1 MATALV
7 PGSFNPIHHGH
18 VRIIDTVAAAFD
30 RVVVAAV
37 GNPNK
42 APDPFSLEQ
51 RRALI
56 EASLTHLP
64 NVTTAVGSGLV
75 VDLARQLG
83 ADVIV
88 KGLRGVADFES
99 EVQMAHMNRHMTG
112 IATLFVPTAPEHG
125 HLASSLIR
133 EIARLG
139 GNVVDMVPGPVAAAL
154 ADAFGTS
161 AGASGEH
168 GHGSS

>member
-7 PGSFNPIHHGH
+7 PGSFNPIHLGH
-18 VRIIDTVAAAFD
+18 VRIIETVAACFD

-42 APDPFSLEQ
+42 APDPFTLEQ
-51 RRALI
+51 RRELI
-56 EASLTHLP
+56 AESLAHLP
-64 NVTTAVGSGLV
+64 NVVTATGSGLV
-75 VDLARQLG
+75 VELARQVG
-83 ADVIV
+83 ADAIV

-99 EVQMAHMNRHMTG
+99 EVQMAHMNRVMTG
-112 IATLFVPTAPEHG
+112 IPTMFVPTSLEHG

-139 GNVVDMVPGPVAAAL
+139 GNVEEMVPSPVARAL
-154 ADAFGTS
+154 A
-161 AGASGEH
+161 EH
-168 GHGSS
+168 AQRS

>member
-18 VRIIDTVAAAFD
+18 VRIIETVAAVFD

-42 APDPFSLEQ
+42 APDPFTLEQ
-51 RRALI
+51 RRELI
-56 EASLTHLP
+56 ARSLVHLP
-64 NVTTAVGSGLV
+64 NVETATGSGLV
-75 VDLARQLG
+75 VDLARAIG

-88 KGLRGVADFES
+88 KGLRGLADFES
-99 EVQMAHMNRHMTG
+99 EVQMAHMNQAMAAVPTM
-112 IATLFVPTAPEHG
+112 FVPTAPEHG

-139 GNVVDMVPGPVAAAL
+139 GSVSSMVPAPVASAL
-154 ADAFGTS
+154 EAAFGAPAERDPGVS
-161 AGASGEH
+161 
-168 GHGSS
+168 

>member
-18 VRIIDTVAAAFD
+18 VRIIEIVAAAFD
-30 RVVVAAV
+30 QVIVAAV

-42 APDPFSLEQ
+42 APDPFSLDQ
-51 RRALI
+51 RRQLI
-56 EASLTHLP
+56 EQSCAHLP

-75 VDLARQLG
+75 VDLARELG
-83 ADVIV
+83 ATVIV
-88 KGLRGVADFES
+88 KGLRGLADFES
-99 EVQMAHMNRHMTG
+99 EVQMAHMNQSMTG
-112 IATLFVPTAPEHG
+112 IPTMFVPTALEHG

-139 GNVVDMVPGPVAAAL
+139 GTVETMVPAPVARAL
-154 ADAFGTS
+154 D
-161 AGASGEH
+161 EH
-168 GHGSS
+168 FHGRRS

>member
-18 VRIIDTVAAAFD
+18 VRIIEIVAATFD

-51 RRALI
+51 RRQLI
-56 EASLTHLP
+56 EQSVSHLP
-64 NVTTAVGSGLV
+64 NVETAVGSGLV
-75 VDLARQLG
+75 VELASLVG
-83 ADVIV
+83 ADAIV
-88 KGLRGVADFES
+88 KGLRGLVDFES
-99 EVQMAHMNRHMTG
+99 EVQMAHMNQAMAN
-112 IATLFVPTAPEHG
+112 IPTLFVPTAAEHG

-133 EIARLG
+133 EIARMG
-139 GNVVDMVPGPVAAAL
+139 GSVASMVPLPVAQAL
-154 ADAFGTS
+154 AEAFGTP
-161 AGASGEH
+161 AEPGR
-168 GHGSS
+168 GST

>member
-18 VRIIDTVAAAFD
+18 VRIIEIVAATFD
-30 RVVVAAV
+30 RVLVAAV

-51 RRALI
+51 RRELI
-56 EASLTHLP
+56 EQSVAHLA
-64 NVTTAVGSGLV
+64 NVETVIGSGLV
-75 VDLARQLG
+75 VDLATAVG
-83 ADVIV
+83 ADAIV
-88 KGLRGVADFES
+88 KGLRGLLDFES
-99 EVQMAHMNRHMTG
+99 EVQMAHMNQAMG
-112 IATLFVPTAPEHG
+112 NIPTLFVPTAPEHG

-139 GNVVDMVPGPVAAAL
+139 GSVDSMVPLPVAQAL
-154 ADAFGTS
+154 AKAFG
-161 AGASGEH
+161 APAERGR
-168 GHGSS
+168 GST

>member
-7 PGSFNPIHHGH
+7 PGSFNPIHLGH
-18 VRIIDTVAAAFD
+18 VRIIETVAAAFE

-37 GNPNK
+37 GNPSK
-42 APDPFSLEQ
+42 APDPFSLEE

-56 EASLTHLP
+56 AESLAHLP

-75 VDLARQLG
+75 VDLARELG
-83 ADVIV
+83 ADTIV

-99 EVQMAHMNRHMTG
+99 EVQMAHMNRVMTG
-112 IATLFVPTAPEHG
+112 IPTMFVPTSLEHG

-139 GNVVDMVPGPVAAAL
+139 GKVEGMVPAPVARAL
-154 ADAFGTS
+154 AERATRS
-161 AGASGEH
+161 
-168 GHGSS
+168 

>member
-7 PGSFNPIHHGH
+7 PGSFNPIHLGH
-18 VRIIDTVAAAFD
+18 VRIIETVAATFD

-42 APDPFSLEQ
+42 APDPFTLDERRQLIADSL
-51 RRALI
+51 R
-56 EASLTHLP
+56 HLP
-64 NVTTAVGSGLV
+64 NVDTTTGSGLV
-75 VDLARQLG
+75 VEVAREVG
-83 ADVIV
+83 ATAIV

-99 EVQMAHMNRHMTG
+99 EVQMAHMNLVMSG
-112 IATLFVPTAPEHG
+112 IPTMFVPTALEHG

-139 GNVVDMVPGPVAAAL
+139 GNVEAMVPSPVARAL
-154 ADAFGTS
+154 A
-161 AGASGEH
+161 EH
-168 GHGSS
+168 ARRS

>member
-7 PGSFNPIHHGH
+7 PGSFNPIHLGH
-18 VRIIDTVAAAFD
+18 VRIIETVAATFE

-42 APDPFSLEQ
+42 APDPFTLEE

-56 EASLTHLP
+56 AESLQHLA
-64 NVTTAVGSGLV
+64 NVETATGSGLV
-75 VDLARQLG
+75 VDVARQVG
-83 ADVIV
+83 ATAIV

-99 EVQMAHMNRHMTG
+99 EVQMAHMNLVMSG
-112 IATLFVPTAPEHG
+112 IPTMFVPTALEHG

-139 GNVVDMVPGPVAAAL
+139 GNVEAMVPSPVARAL
-154 ADAFGTS
+154 A
-161 AGASGEH
+161 EH
-168 GHGSS
+168 AQRS

>member
-18 VRIIDTVAAAFD
+18 VRIIETVAATFD

-51 RRALI
+51 RRELI
-56 EASLTHLP
+56 AQSLAHLP
-64 NVTTAVGSGLV
+64 NVTTTTGSGLV
-75 VDLARQLG
+75 VDLARSVG
-83 ADVIV
+83 ADAIV
-88 KGLRGVADFES
+88 KGLRGLADFES
-99 EVQMAHMNRHMTG
+99 EVQMAHMNLVMSG
-112 IATLFVPTAPEHG
+112 VPTLFVPTAPEHG

-139 GNVVDMVPGPVAAAL
+139 GSVTSMVPAPVADAL
-154 ADAFGTS
+154 QAAFGAPTGRGS
-161 AGASGEH
+161 GAS
-168 GHGSS
+168 